1 MFIFNDY
8 SVHSYSISV

>member
-8 SVHSYSISV
+8 FVYSYSISV